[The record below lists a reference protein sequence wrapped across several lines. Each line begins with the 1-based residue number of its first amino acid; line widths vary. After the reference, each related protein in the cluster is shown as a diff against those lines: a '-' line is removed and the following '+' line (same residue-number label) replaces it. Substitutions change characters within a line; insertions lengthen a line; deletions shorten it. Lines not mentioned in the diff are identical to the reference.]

1 MRIMTP
7 RIAKELLLQFRK
19 WTREEQD
26 MKLLYALVRNYNEDL
41 WWQLY
46 QKSRSSKSKLMR
58 KYYIFRY
65 MRMTAKNG
73 GYIGPETTIMGKPD
87 LKHDW
92 HGIHI
97 NRNAIIGKNV
107 QICSNVVIGT
117 RGGGLPC
124 DR

>member
-1 MRIMTP
+1 
-7 RIAKELLLQFRK
+7 
-19 WTREEQD
+19 
-26 MKLLYALVRNYNEDL
+26 
-41 WWQLY
+41 
-46 QKSRSSKSKLMR
+46 
-58 KYYIFRY
+58 
-65 MRMTAKNG
+65 MTAKNG

-117 RGGGLPC
+117 RGGGSPVIGNNVYIGANSVIIGEIHIGNNVKIGAGAVVV
-124 DR
+124 DDVPDGSVVVGPKATWKKKS